1 MWVRLGKVGASPLGC
16 KEVHSIL
23 IRNGQIRPLPKPLKC
38 LHDALIGMTFDQL
51 TLDRIGNQFYDWIF
65 LKQLVFS
72 EIQAVF

>member
-1 MWVRLGKVGASPLGC
+1 
-16 KEVHSIL
+16 
-23 IRNGQIRPLPKPLKC
+23 
-38 LHDALIGMTFDQL
+38 LIGMTFDQL